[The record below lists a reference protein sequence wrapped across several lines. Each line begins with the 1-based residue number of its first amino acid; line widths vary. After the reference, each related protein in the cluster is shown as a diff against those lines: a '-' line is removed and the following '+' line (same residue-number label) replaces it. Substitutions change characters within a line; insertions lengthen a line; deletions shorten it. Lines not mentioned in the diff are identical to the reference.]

1 MHSVVFPRFF
11 SDKQS
16 DRQTDRKTNIVVYRK
31 VTLHKKNCKYLINIK
46 IKICSCCLLYTS
58 KKMSVSTNAQTGFT
72 EGLSSGYCTS
82 RYVLVDLK
90 RMLIVGQMTQGRHN
104 KLFWR
109 TSFHLKSESYFVQFW
124 WNEKHL
130 SVLPKNKSIKLSSH
144 IWLFKICT
152 NVNIISIP
160 TIIWN
165 YF

>member
-1 MHSVVFPRFF
+1 MHGSSIDGKYQMVKSNRAIVHSVIFPRFF

-46 IKICSCCLLYTS
+46 IRSSTIYSIHL

-90 RMLIVGQMTQGRHN
+90 RMLIVGQMTQGRHKN
-104 KLFWR
+104 NILEAQLSFKNWVLFCTILMKWE
-109 TSFHLKSESYFVQFW
+109 TFISFCQK
-124 WNEKHL
+124 
-130 SVLPKNKSIKLSSH
+130 
-144 IWLFKICT
+144 T
-152 NVNIISIP
+152 NQ
-160 TIIWN
+160 
-165 YF
+165 